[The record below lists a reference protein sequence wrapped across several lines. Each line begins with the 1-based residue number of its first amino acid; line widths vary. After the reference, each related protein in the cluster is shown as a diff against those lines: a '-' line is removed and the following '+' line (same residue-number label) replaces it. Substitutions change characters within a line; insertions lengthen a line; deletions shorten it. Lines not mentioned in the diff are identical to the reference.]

1 VETLK
6 QRLGEEAYEA
16 AYAEGA
22 DAVDLT
28 IERAVDTMREM
39 VTLPDAAA
47 AP

>member
-22 DAVDLT
+22 DAANLT
-28 IERAVDTMREM
+28 IERAVDKMREL
-39 VTLPDAAA
+39 VTLPGAAA